1 MQEVLK
7 LKNIERNL
15 LLIIT
20 AVFLVVLLSVFI
32 TRQEHNNV
40 ISLSEIENT
49 VTATV
54 PIINGK
60 ININTADEKQLQE
73 LPKIGAVISKR
84 IVAYRQ
90 EYGNFE
96 KIEDIRNVSG
106 IGNATFDA
114 IVDYITTGE

>member
-1 MQEVLK
+1 M
-7 LKNIERNL
+7 KNIERNL

>member
-20 AVFLVVLLSVFI
+20 AVFLVLLLSVFI
-32 TRQEHNNV
+32 TRQENNDV

-54 PIINGK
+54 SIANGK
-60 ININTADEKQLQE
+60 VNINTADEKQLQD
-73 LPKIGAVISKR
+73 LPKIGETLAKR

-90 EYGNFE
+90 EHGNFE
-96 KIEDIRNVSG
+96 EIEDITNVSG
-106 IGNATFDA
+106 IGTATFEA
-114 IVDYITTGE
+114 IADYITIGE